1 MNTFMRVG
9 LIFLALTILVG
20 CQPEDSEYF
29 ARSAVYE
36 DTNNNG
42 QLDNG
47 EPPVAGASVVL
58 LDGDGNV
65 VDSTFTDSNGFYS
78 FDGLTADSYTIRVF
92 APEGFSFLGGESV
105 KDYEIAWYPDWDG
118 DMPTV
123 FMKRIE
129 GAVVP
134 PSQEMITLFPS
145 EDTVVS
151 SWGAEANFSDQDNFW
166 IDGQS
171 VAYLR
176 FLLDGLPP
184 DYLVESVTLSL
195 YSDNSGHASGE
206 TINATCPDP
215 SRPWDEMG
223 LTWNNRPDLAPGAP
237 TGTLMMGP
245 ESDQQSVD
253 TFDLTETFQ
262 YCQQTLHY
270 DNYFDV
276 MLYFYPAPAP
286 GASRGWHSSESESPP
301 QLMIGM
307 KYDIE

>member
-1 MNTFMRVG
+1 M
-9 LIFLALTILVG
+9 LVG
-20 CQPEDSEYF
+20 CEGFDGKNNDF
-29 ARSAVYE
+29 ARGYINE

-42 QLDNG
+42 QFDDG

-58 LDGDGNV
+58 LDENGNI
-65 VDSTFTDSNGFYS
+65 VDSTVTDSNGHFL
-78 FDGLTADSYTIRVF
+78 FDNLFTDSDSYTIRVY
-92 APEGFSFLGGESV
+92 APEGFSFPDGGSV
-105 KDYEIAWYPDWDG
+105 EDYGVAWHPDWDG
-118 DMPTV
+118 NIPTIH
-123 FMKRIE
+123 MKRDE
-129 GAVVP
+129 GAAEP
-134 PSQEMITLFPS
+134 PSQETLTLFPS
-145 EDTVVS
+145 EDSVAAV
-151 SWGAEANFSDQDNFW
+151 WGTEANFGDLDNFW
-166 IDGQS
+166 VDGQS
-171 VAYLR
+171 IAYLR
-176 FLLDGLPP
+176 FLLDGIPP

-195 YSDNSGHASGE
+195 YSDNSGHAAGE
-206 TINATCPDP
+206 TITATCPDP

-223 LTWNNRPDLAPGAP
+223 LTWNNKPDFVPGAP
-237 TGTLMMGP
+237 TSTLMLSP

-307 KYDIE
+307 KYGFE